1 MSQPLS
7 RRRFLTASGG
17 LAATGALA
25 AACGGSSGSGSG
37 SGSSGSPVSIW
48 AAFNSKSDQNYYE
61 TNTVDA
67 YTKSHKPGVSLSVK
81 QTSTINQLIQTS
93 LASGRG
99 PDVIPSDGPT
109 IVVQYADAGNLLDLT
124 AYAEKYKWSTKV
136 APWALETGMV
146 GGKLYGLPTSSES
159 VVMLYNPETFTK
171 NGWSVPTDRAAFEK
185 ICQDAESKGMMP
197 VAAGNADF
205 RAATEWHV
213 TAFLNQVAGNEAVH
227 SALTGKTKW
236 TDPAFVDTISLLK
249 SYFDKG
255 WYGGGKQNYFT
266 NKFADLYAKL
276 ASGKAAMMITGS
288 WGFTEIQPY
297 FGKAAGN
304 TATWDWAPLPLLSDK
319 ATAGSFVLAIG
330 GDNSINSKSKNPD
343 AAAEFLDWTLDPG
356 RATKAVADVAFQLPP
371 INVKASDFPSS
382 VDARLKRFY
391 VDLSATKSVGY
402 ATWSSFPPKTDT
414 YIYTSMDKVI
424 TGSVTPEAYCEGLD
438 AVFAP
443 ELAAGKVPPL
453 SSPLSSN

>member
-1 MSQPLS
+1 MSVPLS
-7 RRRFLTASGG
+7 RRRFLTTSGG
-17 LAATGALA
+17 LAATGALF
-25 AACGGSSGSGSG
+25 AACGGSSGSSGSG
-37 SGSSGSPVSIW
+37 SGGSPVTYWS
-48 AAFNSKSDQNYYE
+48 AFTSKTDQSYVQ
-61 TNTVDA
+61 TNTIDA
-67 YTKSHKPGVSLSVK
+67 FSKAHKPGVTLSVK
-81 QTSTINQLIQTS
+81 QTSTIDQLIQTS

-109 IVVQYADAGNLLDLT
+109 LVVQYADAGNVLDLT

-136 APWALETGMV
+136 AAWALETGMV
-146 GGKLYGLPTSSES
+146 GGKLYGLPTSAES
-159 VVMLYNPETFTK
+159 VVLLYNPKTFQT
-171 NGWSVPTDRAAFEK
+171 NGWSVPTDKAGFEK
-185 ICQDAESKGMMP
+185 ICEDAKSKGMMP
-197 VAAGNADF
+197 IAAGNADF
-205 RAATEWHV
+205 RQATEWHV
-213 TAFLNQVAGNEAVH
+213 TAFLNQVAGNDAVH
-227 SALTGKTKW
+227 SALTGKKKW
-236 TDPAFVDTISLLK
+236 TDPAFVNSITLLK

-255 WYGGGKQNYFT
+255 WYGSGSQSYFT

-304 TATWDWAPLPLLSDK
+304 TATWDWAPLPLLSTT
-319 ATAGSFVLAIG
+319 ATPGSFVLAIG

-343 AAAEFLDWTLDPG
+343 AAAEFLDWTLDPA
-356 RATKAVADVAFQLPP
+356 RATKAVAEVAFQLPP

-382 VDARLKRFY
+382 VDERLKRFY

-424 TGSVTPEAYCEGLD
+424 TGNLTPQAYCAGLD

-443 ELAAGKVPPL
+443 ELTAGKVPPL
-453 SSPLSSN
+453 SSPLSAS